1 MFYSKLFLN
10 LKSVLAE
17 SANGAFEVL
26 GDVLPLGSGGDAVVG
41 VADCGVVFIS
51 TGANV
56 FHNFKVLLKSFYFS
70 SVLFKGDIKIFEF
83 YLQRLVVLSFTLNAR
98 FTFAPAVFTLVL
110 IKEWS

>member
-41 VADCGVVFIS
+41 IADRRVVFIS
-51 TGANV
+51 TGQT
-56 FHNFKVLLKSFYFS
+56 YFFI
-70 SVLFKGDIKIFEF
+70 SV
-83 YLQRLVVLSFTLNAR
+83 A
-98 FTFAPAVFTLVL
+98 
-110 IKEWS
+110 